1 MASFTDKK
9 DYFGLTANSAPLEI
23 IDDDDGASNEYNDY
37 KAQDGSF
44 IDNIVYGEKQEPS
57 NGLELTGDWAIEADT
72 IKLGGVTTVDS
83 KKFALGELSIETTAG
98 ELPKI
103 SASGKQVPSDAA
115 TTRYY
120 AIPAETVKNDETAQI
135 LWGAFALAGTNCH
148 LQSAKYKVSAELPT
162 ADKNGFPIAF
172 GVSQGV
178 IECEVEIVQCGSTA
192 PTLTAGENWHV
203 SSKLKCSNPDSDCP
217 TWSATL
223 RRFLTKTVPT
233 PAPSNAS
240 ASASS

>member
-9 DYFGLTANSAPLEI
+9 DYFGLTANSAPLEVI
-23 IDDDDGASNEYNDY
+23 ADNDGASNGYNDY

-57 NGLELTGDWAIEADT
+57 NDLELTGDWTIADDA
-72 IKLGGVTTVDS
+72 IKLGGVTTLDT
-83 KKFALGELSIETTAG
+83 KKFALGELNIETTAG
-98 ELPKI
+98 ELPTI
-103 SASGKQVPSDAA
+103 SASGKQVPSAAA

-120 AIPAETVKNDETAQI
+120 AIPAETVKNDESAQI
-135 LWGAFALAGTNCH
+135 LWGAFALTGSGCH
-148 LQSAKYKVSAELPT
+148 LQSAKYKCSAELPT
-162 ADKNGFPIAF
+162 KDKNGFPVSF

-178 IECEVEIVQCGSTA
+178 IGCEVEIVQCGNTA
-192 PTLTAGENWHV
+192 PTLEAGENWHV
-203 SSKLKCSNPDSDCP
+203 SDKLKCSNPDSDCP
-217 TWSATL
+217 TWTATL

-233 PAPSNAS
+233 PVSSNAS